1 MYRDR
6 MIAPVHERAYTTQA
20 PSFRLGRIDTK
31 RCNSYTADHRRQIV
45 MASANSIDRFTP
57 DCGNEFARVRFLI
70 QLVRCST
77 RSRSGKSGGYTTNLG
92 AGPTSVI
99 GPISTLTG
107 LSGSGRRRVE
117 GPALAMIET

>member
-1 MYRDR
+1 MASSHSR
-6 MIAPVHERAYTTQA
+6 VF
-20 PSFRLGRIDTK
+20 PSEVPFVRFGRIATK
-31 RCNSYTADHRRQIV
+31 RRISYTAHLRRQIV
-45 MASANSIDRFTP
+45 MANTVSIDRFTP

-77 RSRSGKSGGYTTNLG
+77 TSRSGKSGGYTSILR

-107 LSGSGRRRVE
+107 RSRQ
-117 GPALAMIET
+117 